1 MSVTS
6 QRSSSPIS
14 AEIVNAVIEPVI
26 DVIKAYVGEAP
37 SLRQIAVTTQ
47 IDPPPWLGVTIEL
60 RGNVVGPLTCV
71 VSEGLARIIAGKML
85 ASSDDVD
92 LVVCHEA
99 VSELANIITGNATG
113 RLVDAGYDVEIAP
126 PTYVAEDARQLTRR
140 TLVITLDT
148 AAGTI
153 KMLLGLRIHE
163 SSQQ

>member
-1 MSVTS
+1 MSGMP
-6 QRSSSPIS
+6 QKSPIS
-14 AEIVNAVIEPVI
+14 ADIVNAVIEPVI
-26 DVIKAYVGEAP
+26 DVIKSYVGETP
-37 SLRQIAVTTQ
+37 SLRHIAVTTQ

-85 ASSDDVD
+85 ASDDID

-113 RLVDAGYDVEIAP
+113 KLVDAGYDVEIAP
-126 PTYVAEDARQLTRR
+126 PTYVAEDNRQLTRR

-163 SSQQ
+163 TPQQ

>member
-1 MSVTS
+1 MSAMP
-6 QRSSSPIS
+6 QKSPIS
-14 AEIVNAVIEPVI
+14 ADIVNAVIEPVI
-26 DVIKAYVGEAP
+26 EVIKAFVGEEP
-37 SLRQIAVTTQ
+37 SLREMAVTTQ

-85 ASSDDVD
+85 ASDDVD

-113 RLVDAGYDVEIAP
+113 KLVDAGYHVEIAP
-126 PTYVAEDARQLTRR
+126 PTYVSQDGLQLTRR

-163 SSQQ
+163 PSQQ

>member
-1 MSVTS
+1 MSGMP
-6 QRSSSPIS
+6 QKSPIS
-14 AEIVNAVIEPVI
+14 ADIVNAVIEPVM
-26 DVIKAYVGEAP
+26 DVIKAYVGEVP
-37 SLRQIAVTTQ
+37 SLREMAVTTQ

-85 ASSDDVD
+85 ASEDVD

-113 RLVDAGYDVEIAP
+113 KLVDAGYDVEIAP
-126 PTYVAEDARQLTRR
+126 PKYVGEDGLQLTRR

-163 SSQQ
+163 PSQQ